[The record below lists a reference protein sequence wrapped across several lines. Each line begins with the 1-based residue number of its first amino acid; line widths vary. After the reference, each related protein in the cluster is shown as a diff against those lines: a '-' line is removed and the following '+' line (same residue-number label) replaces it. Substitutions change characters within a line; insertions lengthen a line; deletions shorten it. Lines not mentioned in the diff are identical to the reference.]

1 MGKIVLVRYKRLDVN
16 INSLITANNIL
27 GEEVTG
33 EIEKILCNVVII
45 RTFYTREVVKK
56 EELKKKVIF

>member
-1 MGKIVLVRYKRLDVN
+1 MSS
-16 INSLITANNIL
+16 SLTANNVL

>member
-1 MGKIVLVRYKRLDVN
+1 MDVN
-16 INSLITANNIL
+16 INSLITANNVL

>member
-1 MGKIVLVRYKRLDVN
+1 MDVN
-16 INSLITANNIL
+16 INSLITANNVL

-45 RTFYTREVVKK
+45 RT
-56 EELKKKVIF
+56 